1 LLLVANQGLVQKYV
15 YGGFELTAATQ
26 YEAMIK
32 SLQWNGLRDLWQEI
46 EQRKTPGWDAG
57 KAFEYLVLRAFELDD
72 AEVRYSYSVKLFGE
86 EVEQIDG
93 VVYYSGLS
101 CLIESKDL
109 ADKTNVDIA
118 PIAKLRNQLL
128 RRPASTLGLVFSRTG
143 FTDPAR
149 HLSYFSLPQTIL
161 LWSGEEIEY
170 ALEQEAICEL
180 LVLKYRVCIEDGL
193 PDYDVRERDIP

>member
-1 LLLVANQGLVQKYV
+1 L
-15 YGGFELTAATQ
+15 ELTAAAQ
-26 YEAMIK
+26 YEAMIQ
-32 SLQWNGLRDLWQEI
+32 SLRCYAAQLLWQAI
-46 EQRKTPGWDAG
+46 EQRNTQGWDAG
-57 KAFEYLVLRAFELDD
+57 KAFEYLVLRAFELDG

-86 EVEQIDG
+86 EVEQVDG
-93 VVYYSGLS
+93 VVYCSGLA
-101 CLIESKDL
+101 CLLESKDF
-109 ADKTNVDIA
+109 ADKVNVDIT

-161 LWSGEEIEY
+161 LWSGEEIKY

-180 LVLKYRVCIEDGL
+180 LVLKYRVCVEDGL